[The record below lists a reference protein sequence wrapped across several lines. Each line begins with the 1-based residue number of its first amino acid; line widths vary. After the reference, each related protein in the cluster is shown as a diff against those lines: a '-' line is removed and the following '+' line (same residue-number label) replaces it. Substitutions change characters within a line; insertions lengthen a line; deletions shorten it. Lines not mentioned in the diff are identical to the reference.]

1 MESSQIP
8 MTPSVGNHYD
18 KYSSGNPVVQRL
30 MRGFMENLLELA
42 AQGPHETILEA
53 GCGEGHLARIVLGEL
68 GPRRY
73 DACDLAPRH
82 ELMLPRFVDYQQAS
96 IYALPYPDRH
106 FDLVLAC
113 EVLEHLEDPRLA
125 MVELSR
131 VAKHAIIVSTP
142 REPLWRCLNVLRGSY
157 LKAAGN
163 TPGHIQHFS
172 RRGLWHLC
180 SPYLVDM
187 QDRQPIPWTI
197 LKGRPRR

>member
-1 MESSQIP
+1 MN
-8 MTPSVGNHYD
+8 TPAFGNHYN
-18 KYSSGNPVVQRL
+18 KYSSKNPMVQRL
-30 MRGFMENLLELA
+30 MRGFTQNLVELA
-42 AQGPHETILEA
+42 IQGPHETILEA
-53 GCGEGHLARIVLGEL
+53 GCGEGYLAQTLLGEL

-73 DACDLAPRH
+73 DACDLASPQG
-82 ELMLPRFVDYQQAS
+82 LALPSFVHYQQAS
-96 IYALPYPDRH
+96 IYALPYPDAH

-113 EVLEHLEDPRLA
+113 EVLEHLEDPKLA
-125 MVELSR
+125 LLELAR

-142 REPLWRCLNVLRGSY
+142 REPLWRCLNLLRGSY
-157 LKAAGN
+157 VKDAGN

-180 SPYLVDM
+180 SPYLVDL